1 LPETV
6 TTKLEFLQGYSF
18 KVDFGTKNIQSL
30 VVDESTPVGEGSGP
44 NPTQLL
50 SASVGHCLSSSL
62 IYCLR
67 KARITLK
74 GLNTTV
80 KANVE
85 RNEEGRLRVKNID
98 TQIRL
103 DIDEKDKTH
112 IARCLEVFENYC
124 TVTQSVRKGLSI
136 SVRVKEVAMTESR
149 GSP

>member
-1 LPETV
+1 LRETV

-80 KANVE
+80 RANVE

-103 DIDEKDKTH
+103 DVDEKDKKRV
-112 IARCLEVFENYC
+112 ARCLEVFENYC
-124 TVTQSVRKGLSI
+124 TVTQSVRKGIEVKVSI
-136 SVRVKEVAMTESR
+136 ETNSH
-149 GSP
+149 